1 MLPESMRMDSYY
13 LKPFGQVHPTSF
25 ALNLPIM
32 RGEIPFQVML
42 VLICAIRKLMEC
54 LFTRREL
61 RVLDDLL
68 PENSDKSRRKGG
80 RSDLFRRLN
89 WVNDDYEA
97 EKAKEEA
104 RRREMEEQ
112 EAGFRRTRA
121 MTNEMTDFGKVSTP
135 AICTFCLCLTPF
147 TRST

>member
-1 MLPESMRMDSYY
+1 
-13 LKPFGQVHPTSF
+13 
-25 ALNLPIM
+25 
-32 RGEIPFQVML
+32 ML
-42 VLICAIRKLMEC
+42 VLICAIRKVMEC

-68 PENSDKSRRKGG
+68 PENSDKSRRKGQG

-104 RRREMEEQ
+104 RRREAEEQ

-121 MTNEMTDFGKVSTP
+121 MTNEMADFAKVGSFTH
-135 AICTFCLCLTPF
+135 FCCF
-147 TRST
+147 FAEN

>member
-1 MLPESMRMDSYY
+1 
-13 LKPFGQVHPTSF
+13 
-25 ALNLPIM
+25 M

-135 AICTFCLCLTPF
+135 AIFTFCLCLTPF

>member
-1 MLPESMRMDSYY
+1 
-13 LKPFGQVHPTSF
+13 
-25 ALNLPIM
+25 
-32 RGEIPFQVML
+32 ML

-104 RRREMEEQ
+104 RRRETEEQ

-121 MTNEMTDFGKVSTP
+121 MTNEMADFGKVTASRHWSLLSFYSHISVFRQENTNQRSS
-135 AICTFCLCLTPF
+135 INLSFII
-147 TRST
+147 RST

>member
-1 MLPESMRMDSYY
+1 
-13 LKPFGQVHPTSF
+13 
-25 ALNLPIM
+25 
-32 RGEIPFQVML
+32 ML
-42 VLICAIRKLMEC
+42 VLICAIRKVMEC

-68 PENSDKSRRKGG
+68 PENSDKSRRGKGQG

-104 RRREMEEQ
+104 RGAIQ
-112 EAGFRRTRA
+112 LIFL
-121 MTNEMTDFGKVSTP
+121 P
-135 AICTFCLCLTPF
+135 AA
-147 TRST
+147 

>member
-1 MLPESMRMDSYY
+1 
-13 LKPFGQVHPTSF
+13 
-25 ALNLPIM
+25 
-32 RGEIPFQVML
+32 ML
-42 VLICAIRKLMEC
+42 VLICAIRKVMEC

-68 PENSDKSRRKGG
+68 PENSDKSRRKGQG

-104 RRREMEEQ
+104 RRKEAEEQ

-121 MTNEMTDFGKVSTP
+121 MTNEMADFAKVGSFTH
-135 AICTFCLCLTPF
+135 FCFFSWRTEN
-147 TRST
+147 

>member
-1 MLPESMRMDSYY
+1 MTGRPALY
-13 LKPFGQVHPTSF
+13 LTYKVRSNIGFPY
-25 ALNLPIM
+25 
-32 RGEIPFQVML
+32 QVML

-89 WVNDDYEA
+89 WVSDDYEA

-104 RRREMEEQ
+104 KRKEMEEQ

-121 MTNEMTDFGKVSTP
+121 MTNELADLGKVT
-135 AICTFCLCLTPF
+135 AF
-147 TRST
+147 